1 MVGRV
6 TDSNLASRDFVFVSA
21 SPVHPSYPGG
31 FARRHYDFLHAAS
44 ELGSV
49 GLLYLAAGAP
59 EIYRDFRPPPTLCA
73 TEVLQLSRDSRNLT
87 LPGQSV
93 AREMRWRQPSMVI
106 PLTAN
111 VAHISLTAS
120 RSLVVLEEAW
130 ERALPRLSPKSA
142 IERLRYKWLYAA
154 LERTGHPIVAIT
166 EREAS
171 FYRARVASRVET
183 VRYGVDLEHFT
194 PMPRHEP
201 SIDVLILGAVNRP
214 EQLVE
219 ELVGKL
225 RSEPA
230 GRDVA
235 CCIVGSGARPEIEAL
250 ADSRTTV
257 TGYVE
262 DVTPFYARARVVAI
276 PTFTGIGVK
285 TTMLQAWA
293 SGRAVVTSPAVLAGA
308 LDGRDAAVVATDTGE
323 MARAILRLLHDDPR
337 RERMEKAGR
346 AVVEKN
352 YDARANTATFARL
365 LTEVSAGSR
374 CGGGKR

>member
-1 MVGRV
+1 
-6 TDSNLASRDFVFVSA
+6 
-21 SPVHPSYPGG
+21 
-31 FARRHYDFLHAAS
+31 
-44 ELGSV
+44 
-49 GLLYLAAGAP
+49 
-59 EIYRDFRPPPTLCA
+59 
-73 TEVLQLSRDSRNLT
+73 
-87 LPGQSV
+87 
-93 AREMRWRQPSMVI
+93 MVI